1 MSLLY
6 RITHLSGKC
15 RSGSKVPEVRPRKL
29 GGRLYLPHKPAKYV
43 VHMIPIREGAMAKAL
58 CGRKPGRTSVGW
70 SKHDDDKLTCPRC
83 LHRANFGSLP
93 EYQRQNK
100 EMA

>member
-6 RITHLSGKC
+6 RITHLSGRC
-15 RSGSKVPEVRPRKL
+15 RSSSEPAGS
-29 GGRLYLPHKPAKYV
+29 V

-70 SKHDDDKLTCPRC
+70 SEHDDDKLTCPRC